1 MANTRAKWIND
12 KLRFDRAPMF
22 TSAACATTNV
32 RNITSDVDTE
42 TLIVACPMP
51 IKSFSTTRDMCFRA
65 KIGGVCAT
73 SSQHMIASLRWGSTA
88 ILTAITSTAAAT
100 GGGKHQ
106 AYDVPYTFDFTGRI
120 GNASSS
126 GHIAATCISVIGN
139 TSRRQ
144 NIWSTTGSTDGAG
157 VKMSTSDLNLESG
170 TTLGLNITLKMSST
184 QTGAAGTTAMW
195 TNTIGYIELFSG

>member
-1 MANTRAKWIND
+1 MANTKSKWIKD
-12 KLRFDRAPMF
+12 KLQFYNAPMF
-22 TSAACATTNV
+22 TSVAACSTNV
-32 RNITSDVDTE
+32 RLATTDVDTE

-51 IKSFSTTRDMCFRA
+51 TRSFSTTRDMLFRA
-65 KIGGVCAT
+65 KIGGICAT
-73 SSQHMIASLRWGSTA
+73 SSQHMIAELRWDTDT

-100 GGGKHQ
+100 GGGKHK
-106 AYDVPYTFDFTGRI
+106 AYDVPYTFDFVGRI

-144 NIWSTTGSTDGAG
+144 NLWSTTGSTDGAG

-170 TTLGLNITLKMSST
+170 TTLGLNVTLKMSST
-184 QTGAAGTTAMW
+184 QGGAVGTTAAW
-195 TNTIGYIELFSG
+195 TNTVGYIELFSG